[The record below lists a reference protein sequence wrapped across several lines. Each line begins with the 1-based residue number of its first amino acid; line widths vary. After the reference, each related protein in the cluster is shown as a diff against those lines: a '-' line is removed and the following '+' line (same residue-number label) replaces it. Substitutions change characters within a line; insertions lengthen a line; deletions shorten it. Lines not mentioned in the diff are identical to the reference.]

1 MKYRK
6 GIEISDATE
15 EELLRYQMEK
25 IAKESCSEDLSG
37 ESTALAELYKSLKNT
52 EIEEILQSIDGTLK
66 RIEELLSNKSDV
78 TVITSRIMGYITDV
92 LEKSQKEFSKASPKY
107 HWD

>member
-6 GIEISDATE
+6 GIDISEATE
-15 EELLRYQMEK
+15 KELLRYQMEK

-52 EIEEILQSIDGTLK
+52 EIKETLQSIDSTLK
-66 RIEELLSNKSDV
+66 RIEELLSKENRIEIFAEE
-78 TVITSRIMGYITDV
+78 ITNMLADS
-92 LEKSQKEFSKASPKY
+92 LEKAMPRT
-107 HWD
+107 

>member
-6 GIEISDATE
+6 GIKISDATE
-15 EELLRYQMEK
+15 KELLRYQMEK

-52 EIEEILQSIDGTLK
+52 DIWIFSGFLISFYLVVHFVILIK
-66 RIEELLSNKSDV
+66 KLLRCEV
-78 TVITSRIMGYITDV
+78 
-92 LEKSQKEFSKASPKY
+92 
-107 HWD
+107 